1 MNEILKLYTDLR
13 KKDKKLIGTYPIDN
27 RIILSKLITNTNADS
42 ELKYVWINR
51 ATAQVSDNKTSAIL
65 GLDDLEPRSQ
75 KISRKMTL
83 KLRKIRGL
91 NVPVEINNSND
102 FNIFIDNNKEKF
114 IIIKQNYPNYSNEE
128 FSELKNYNF
137 RDKKIIYANSEDGNK
152 IIGSNESLEKICKKN
167 KEWLRSNIEKY
178 LNYFYKKNNLEYNN
192 KTFQE
197 SLAIMLKL
205 VNSLFIPCE
214 LYKGDIKGLR
224 LEIKELLKKSFL
236 PVLKFSDSIS
246 GYGVHYPKDKY
257 GNYNI
262 NEIEEAIKS
271 DLKLEE
277 YLVSA
282 LNKNGQRINRN
293 YILNTIKTN
302 GINLQKYIKG
312 NDCAIGFFKP
322 LEIYNKDFSL
332 DIIDLD
338 ISEVLTD
345 GTAHYGDVLHYEER
359 YINKILKNTLFE
371 QQEELMFFAIS
382 ILIYLICLNEKLV
395 KTPEEFSK
403 FNFEDFGVQLMI
415 NNITGEMGLI
425 EINGRTPS
433 HNFNHFNLLST
444 YGKDISEKWHDS
456 TSGILC
462 TSTKLI
468 KIRDFFEFVKDE
480 DDENRL
486 IKYLVT
492 NIENNYGEKCQLLSF
507 GVSEDY
513 FSLYYVYI
521 LNESDIP
528 QDINKEITNFF
539 KESIEKFTI
548 EQ

>member
-51 ATAQVSDNKTSAIL
+51 AIAQVSNNKTSAIL

-75 KISRKMTL
+75 KISRRMTL

-128 FSELKNYNF
+128 LSELKNYNF
-137 RDKKIIYANSEDGNK
+137 RDKKIIYANSEEGNK
-152 IIGSNESLEKICKKN
+152 IIGSNESLEKICRKN
-167 KEWLRSNIEKY
+167 KEWLKSNIEKY
-178 LNYFYKKNNLEYNN
+178 LKYFYKKNNLEYN
-192 KTFQE
+192 KSFQE
-197 SLAIMLKL
+197 SLTTMLKL
-205 VNSLFIPCE
+205 VESLLIPCE

-224 LEIKELLKKSFL
+224 LEIKDLLKKSFL

-246 GYGVHYPKDKY
+246 GYGVHYPKDKD

-271 DLKLEE
+271 DLKLEK

-322 LEIYNKDFSL
+322 LEVYNKDFSL

-345 GTAHYGDVLHYEER
+345 GTAHYGDVLHYDER
-359 YINKILKNTLFE
+359 YINKILKNTVFE
-371 QQEELMFFAIS
+371 QQEELMFLAIS

-395 KTPEEFSK
+395 KTPKEFSK

-444 YGKDISEKWHDS
+444 YGEDFWKKWSNSD
-456 TSGILC
+456 TKIFC

-468 KIRDFFEFVKDE
+468 KTSEFWKLVKNE
-480 DDENRL
+480 NDENRL

-492 NIENNYGEKCQLLSF
+492 NVEKRYGEKCQLLSF

-513 FSLYYVYI
+513 FLLYYLCI
-521 LNESDIP
+521 LNEKDIP
-528 QDINKEITNFF
+528 QDINNEITNFL
-539 KESIEKFTI
+539 KKSIEKFTI
-548 EQ
+548 ER